1 MIKAAVVLRTSMTVL
16 EILAVSSFLALN
28 FLEILV
34 QWWREEM
41 RLRIVVAITGA
52 TGVLYGITL
61 LKQLKKMDVKTH
73 LILSRWARRTIEL
86 ETSYTPG
93 EVAELA
99 DVFYAE
105 DDLAAAISSGSFRH
119 QGMVIA
125 PCSMK
130 TLAGLAHGYAENL
143 IVRAA
148 DVTLKEGRPLIL
160 VPRETPLNVIHLEN
174 MLKMARAG
182 AVILPPMP
190 TFYHRPASV
199 QDIVDQTVGR
209 ILDRLGLENDLV
221 KRWTE

>member
-1 MIKAAVVLRTSMTVL
+1 M
-16 EILAVSSFLALN
+16 
-28 FLEILV
+28 
-34 QWWREEM
+34 
-41 RLRIVVAITGA
+41 RIVVGITGA

-61 LKQLKKMDVKTH
+61 LQELKKLGVETH

-86 ETSYTPG
+86 ETVYTPG
-93 EVAELA
+93 DVAKLA
-99 DVFYAE
+99 DVCHAE

-148 DVTLKEGRPLIL
+148 DVTLKEGRPLVL

-174 MLKMARAG
+174 MLKLARAG

-190 TFYHRPASV
+190 AFYQRPETI
-199 QDIVDQTVGR
+199 QDIVQQTVGR

>member
-174 MLKMARAG
+174 MLKLARAG

>member
-1 MIKAAVVLRTSMTVL
+1 LRL
-16 EILAVSSFLALN
+16 
-28 FLEILV
+28 
-34 QWWREEM
+34 
-41 RLRIVVAITGA
+41 VVAITGA

-61 LKQLKKMDVKTH
+61 LEQLKKLGVETH

-86 ETSYTPG
+86 ETSYTP
-93 EVAELA
+93 A
-99 DVFYAE
+99 DVAQLSDVCYAE

-119 QGMVIA
+119 QGMVIV

-143 IVRAA
+143 VVRAA

-160 VPRETPLNVIHLEN
+160 VPRETPLNIIHLEN
-174 MLKMARAG
+174 MLKLARAG

-190 TFYHRPASV
+190 AFYQRPESV
-199 QDIVDQTVGR
+199 QDIVNQTVGR

-221 KRWTE
+221 KRWPG

>member
-1 MIKAAVVLRTSMTVL
+1 
-16 EILAVSSFLALN
+16 
-28 FLEILV
+28 
-34 QWWREEM
+34 M

-105 DDLAAAISSGSFRH
+105 DDLAAAISGGSFRH

-174 MLKMARAG
+174 MLKLVRAG